1 MNPQDRRQNDNEA
14 SEVGEAFSLSPTA
27 GERAER
33 RIRFFSAA
41 VWDWRPW
48 QLRALPPP
56 TGSALDVIANSD
68 SGSRS
73 SCACKVRPAVS
84 VGCVSFPL
92 TLALSL
98 REREQP
104 SCVFLKPGVAP
115 TGTVR
120 SAIQGRDTRTTQRV
134 RFATQ
139 RRAILPLP
147 KGEGRGEGE
156 KSRPRL
162 PDPCATL
169 GRHPVPFQGAREC
182 GTEVWC
188 ILRTR

>member
-1 MNPQDRRQNDNEA
+1 VGTKIQHRRRNENVG
-14 SEVGEAFSLSPTA
+14 SEVGEASSLSP
-27 GERAER
+27 AEGARTGVR
-33 RIRFFSAA
+33 RIRLSNAA
-41 VWDWRPW
+41 DWDWRPL
-48 QLRALPPP
+48 QLRALPPS

-68 SGSRS
+68 SGSGS
-73 SCACKVRPAVS
+73 SCACKIRPAIS
-84 VGCVSFPL
+84 GGCVSFPL

-98 REREQP
+98 REREP
-104 SCVFLKPGVAP
+104 PCCVFLKSGVAP

-120 SAIQGRDTRTTQRV
+120 SAIQGCDARRTRRV
-134 RFATQ
+134 RFDTQ

-182 GTEVWC
+182 STEV
-188 ILRTR
+188 